1 MAHSFFTTQQQQ
13 QIENAIK
20 QAELKT
26 SGEIRVHIENRCKKE
41 NVLERAW
48 DVFKHLDIHKTKE
61 RSGVLFYLAVEDK
74 RFAILGDEGID
85 KKVPADFWDDI
96 KTIIQTEFKLGRFT
110 EGLSVGIDIA
120 GEQLQKHFPFQRED
134 ANELTDII
142 SFEEN

>member
-1 MAHSFFTTQQQQ
+1 MAHSFFTQQQQQ

-20 QAELKT
+20 HAELKT
-26 SGEIRVHIENRCKKE
+26 SGEIRVHIENHCKKE
-41 NVLERAW
+41 NTLERAW
-48 DVFKHLDIHKTKE
+48 EVFKHLDIHKTKE

-85 KKVPADFWDDI
+85 KKVPADFWNDI